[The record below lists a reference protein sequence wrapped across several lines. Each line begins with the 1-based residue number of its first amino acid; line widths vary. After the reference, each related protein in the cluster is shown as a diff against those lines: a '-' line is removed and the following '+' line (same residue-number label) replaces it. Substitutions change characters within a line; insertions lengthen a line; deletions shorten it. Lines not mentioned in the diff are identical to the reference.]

1 MARPHKGRGALE
13 GEENPFTPWPS
24 ALSVAGI
31 TLQRAEPGR
40 EGLDKQAMGA
50 LLTIELGLS
59 WAAQCGEG
67 HCETGQAQP
76 SPAPQQ
82 D

>member
-1 MARPHKGRGALE
+1 MVAGPHKGRGALE

-50 LLTIELGLS
+50 LLTTWIELG
-59 WAAQCGEG
+59 
-67 HCETGQAQP
+67 
-76 SPAPQQ
+76 SPVWRGAL
-82 D
+82 